1 MCILVVL
8 VINEYNCWLGCSPD
22 GKIVSGDKFGIAECK
37 CPEQYKH
44 SDVFDVASSND
55 STNFMLHVEDG
66 KLQIRK
72 THSTYYQI
80 QCQLALTGSE
90 FCDLIVYTFQ
100 SIAIVRI
107 TFDAQFWGNVIDVV
121 GPRYYQY
128 ILPKL
133 Q

>member
-1 MCILVVL
+1 MKDPLDVL
-8 VINEYNCWLGCSPD
+8 
-22 GKIVSGDKFGIAECK
+22 
-37 CPEQYKH
+37 
-44 SDVFDVASSND
+44 SN
-55 STNFMLHVEDG
+55 TMPV
-66 KLQIRK
+66 
-72 THSTYYQI
+72 
-80 QCQLALTGSE
+80 ALTGSE

-128 ILPKL
+128 ILPKR